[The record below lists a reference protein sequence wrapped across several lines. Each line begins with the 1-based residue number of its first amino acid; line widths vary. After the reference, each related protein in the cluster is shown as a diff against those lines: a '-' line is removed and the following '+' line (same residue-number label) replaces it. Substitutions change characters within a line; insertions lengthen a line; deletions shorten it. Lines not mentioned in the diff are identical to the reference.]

1 MYKNSMRTFD
11 KYDVAGYEYCSEL
24 RKERKLYKKGKQY
37 IGKLKYLSI
46 GKVISDDNDNEIDEL
61 IVNYLNFIKFKRN
74 KRIENIDNDSMFI
87 NEGFYFNYK
96 NRTYK
101 LVTVYGQ
108 GAYTYVE
115 RIK

>member
-1 MYKNSMRTFD
+1 MKTFD
-11 KYDVAGYEYCSEL
+11 KYDIFAYKYISNIEQEE
-24 RKERKLYKKGKQY
+24 KKYKKGKQY
-37 IGKLKYLSI
+37 LGKLKHLSI

-74 KRIENIDNDSMFI
+74 KRIENIDNDSIFT
-87 NEGFYFNYK
+87 NEGLYFNYK
-96 NRTYK
+96 NKMYK
-101 LVTVYGQ
+101 LATVYGQ